1 LVATTN
7 ALSAFV
13 VDRCAGA
20 GKPTIAAEGAAIVA
34 THAMRFSP
42 KLTHYFLELS
52 DEVPSLHS
60 VTTSS
65 STFRTYG
72 ISPDSRS
79 VSRALR
85 LLTNPSFDIPW
96 VSPGIHSGNPDSNS
110 PSCQWVNFMV
120 FMLRSSR
127 ALCGRLTLRGQSLVT
142 KLLHFAFQSTR
153 QPQLNLATSISE
165 RPVRLTDTSPSQT
178 CQPRMFA
185 PAAG

>member
-1 LVATTN
+1 MLRRELRGESLVATTN

-120 FMLRSSR
+120 HAEILSSIVWATHTTGAVPRHKTAALRLSVNE
-127 ALCGRLTLRGQSLVT
+127 ATTTQPG
-142 KLLHFAFQSTR
+142 HF
-153 QPQLNLATSISE
+153 
-165 RPVRLTDTSPSQT
+165 D
-178 CQPRMFA
+178 
-185 PAAG
+185 